1 MDAFSRSVLKQIEEL
16 SAKLESTRNM
26 VGFVPEWSEAVP
38 IEKAKVKGG
47 LGVYRM
53 IYGPTKEVMS
63 IGQGHVGQ
71 RKSRHL
77 GVFRN
82 GGVDMVSPNG
92 HVSPS
97 QTGKKMFAFDSNID
111 NWYFSYCLVPNK
123 SICAEYELQLQFE
136 FEPQFNELSMAGN
149 N

>member
-26 VGFVPEWSEAVP
+26 VGFEPEWSEAVP

-82 GGVDMVSPNG
+82 GGVDMISPNG

-97 QTGKKMFAFDSNID
+97 QTGKKMLAFDSNID
-111 NWYFSYCLVPNK
+111 NWDFSYWLVPNK
-123 SICAEYELQLQFE
+123 SICEEYELQLQTE
-136 FEPQFNELSMAGN
+136 MEPQFNELSMAGN

>member
-26 VGFVPEWSEAVP
+26 VGFEPEWSEAVP

-82 GGVDMVSPNG
+82 GGVDMISPNVL
-92 HVSPS
+92 VSPS

-111 NWYFSYCLVPNK
+111 NWHFSYCLVPNK
-123 SICAEYELQLQFE
+123 SICAEYELQLQTE
-136 FEPQFNELSMAGN
+136 MEPQFNELSMAGN

>member
-1 MDAFSRSVLKQIEEL
+1 
-16 SAKLESTRNM
+16 
-26 VGFVPEWSEAVP
+26 
-38 IEKAKVKGG
+38 
-47 LGVYRM
+47 
-53 IYGPTKEVMS
+53 MS

-82 GGVDMVSPNG
+82 GGVDMISPNG

-111 NWYFSYCLVPNK
+111 NWHFSYCLVPNK
-123 SICAEYELQLQFE
+123 SICKNYAFDVTPSKYITKIITEKKIVTPNKISIKKLIK
-136 FEPQFNELSMAGN
+136 
-149 N
+149 

>member
-26 VGFVPEWSEAVP
+26 VGFDPEWSEAVP
-38 IEKAKVKGG
+38 IAKAKVKGG

-63 IGQGHVGQ
+63 IGQGLVGQ

-82 GGVDMVSPNG
+82 GGVDMISPNG

-111 NWYFSYCLVPNK
+111 NWHFSYCLVPNK
-123 SICAEYELQLQFE
+123 SICAEYELQLQTE
-136 FEPQFNELSMAGN
+136 MEPQFNELSMAGN